1 MINSIVNTFRELS
14 KEHKLVRSFKY
25 DRLSKGAGTG
35 EENMP
40 QVFLE
45 DPIYI
50 SDSTLNDGSVRATV
64 NLDVVMIPQAF
75 ENSNVKQLTVE
86 ECQNVAHA
94 ICLNF
99 VARLREISKHPED
112 FEDTDIDTSLRVLSY
127 SFLTLRKWYD
137 DDAAGVR
144 MTLLISVDNPIYYC
158 DTASHFDPDKDF
170 EMGNLLSKVNT
181 DDPAGCVD
189 TWSYKLPKINL

>member
-1 MINSIVNTFRELS
+1 MINSIISTFRELA
-14 KEHKLVRSFKY
+14 KEHKLIRSFKY

-50 SDSTLNDGSVRATV
+50 DASTLNDGSVRATV

-75 ENSNVKQLTVE
+75 ENSNVKQLTPQ

-99 VARLREISKHPED
+99 VARLREINKNPED
-112 FEDTDIDTSLRVLSY
+112 FDNPRIDKSLRVLNY
-127 SFLTLRKWYD
+127 SFITLRKWYD

-144 MTLLISVDNPIYYC
+144 MTLLISVDNPISYC
-158 DTASHFDPDKDF
+158 DTASHFDPNKDF
-170 EMGNLLSKVNT
+170 EMGDLLSKV
-181 DDPAGCVD
+181 DLDEPEGCID